1 MAVVDIERPRTITGG
16 RAVAALLA
24 VLALAHLYW
33 ATGLTWPA
41 ADERT
46 LSLAVLGGVVSF
58 GPAVVL
64 PLAAV
69 EGCASLAVAV
79 HARGG
84 GRRRGLPRLVTAVVA
99 VGMLLRGA
107 VGLVWIVVGRDGSGT
122 AFPWLNALVYTPLC
136 LVFGV
141 AALRAAR

>member
-1 MAVVDIERPRTITGG
+1 MAVIDIERSRTITGG

-24 VLALAHLYW
+24 LLALVHVYW

-41 ADERT
+41 ADERA

-64 PLAAV
+64 PLAAL
-69 EGCASLAVAV
+69 EGFAAAAVAL
-79 HARGG
+79 HSRGG
-84 GRRRGLPRLVTAVVA
+84 GRRRGIPRLVTAAVA
-99 VGMLLRGA
+99 VGMLLRGI
-107 VGLVWIVVGRDGSGT
+107 VGLVWIVAGRDGSGA

-136 LVFGV
+136 LVFGG